1 MFQEPTQILIADRF
15 EAISLLGQGSS
26 ASVYRALDRALRD
39 EPVALKIIHR
49 RVRNND
55 DWLERFKREVS
66 IARRLSHP
74 NIVRIFDFGE
84 LPDGSC
90 FATMELVEGGDLSS
104 KIRSSPGARC
114 SLVPALQVLLQTAV
128 ALDYAHKLGVI
139 HRDMKP
145 ANILIDTL
153 GYARISDFGSAR
165 QPEVDAQLTPI
176 GDVIGTPHYM
186 PPELFKGDTL
196 SPLVDVYSLGIVL
209 YEMLAGSPPFNG
221 DSTAAIVAQHI
232 RKPVPLLSSQCAD
245 IPKWCDEMI
254 QTCTEK
260 NPKDRYPSVS
270 ALAGEVMDHL
280 FSLDSI
286 PLLPTVPDAL
296 LVRLTKRQHAPRS
309 FLKRLF
315 S

>member
-1 MFQEPTQILIADRF
+1 MIRESTELLIANRF
-15 EAISLLGQGSS
+15 EAVSLLGQGSS

-49 RVRNND
+49 RVKTND

-90 FATMELVEGGDLSS
+90 FATMELVEGGDLYS
-104 KIRSSPGARC
+104 KIRASPGGRC
-114 SLVPALQVLLQTAV
+114 DLIPALQILLQTAM

-145 ANILIDTL
+145 ANILIDAV

-196 SPLVDVYSLGIVL
+196 SPLVDIYSLGIVL
-209 YEMLAGSPPFNG
+209 YEMLAGAPPFNG
-221 DSTAAIVAQHI
+221 DSTAAIVTQHI
-232 RKPVPLLSSQCAD
+232 RKPMPLLSATRTD
-245 IPKWCDEMI
+245 TPKWCDEII

-260 NPKDRYPSVS
+260 NPRDRYPSVS
-270 ALAGEVMDHL
+270 ALAGEV
-280 FSLDSI
+280 LDQLSALNSI
-286 PLLPTVPDAL
+286 PPLPTVPDSL
-296 LVRLTKRQHAPRS
+296 LDRLTSSQHHHKS
-309 FLKRLF
+309 LLKRLF

>member
-1 MFQEPTQILIADRF
+1 MIRDTTELLIADRF
-15 EAISLLGQGSS
+15 ETVALLGQGSS
-26 ASVYRALDRALRD
+26 ASVYRALDRALRC

-49 RVRNND
+49 RVRNNS

-90 FATMELVEGGDLSS
+90 FATMELVEGGDLYS
-104 KIRSSPGARC
+104 KIRSSPGGRC
-114 SLVPALQVLLQTAV
+114 ELIPALQTLLQTAI

-139 HRDMKP
+139 HRDVKP
-145 ANILIDTL
+145 PNILIDAA
-153 GYARISDFGSAR
+153 GYARMSDFGSAR

-176 GDVIGTPHYM
+176 GDIIGTPHYM
-186 PPELFKGDTL
+186 PPELFKGDAL
-196 SPLVDVYSLGIVL
+196 SPLVDIYSLGIVF

-221 DSTAAIVAQHI
+221 DNTAAIVAQHI
-232 RKPVPLLSSQCAD
+232 RKPVPHLSATRSD

-260 NPKDRYPSVS
+260 NPRDRYPSVS
-270 ALAGEVMDHL
+270 ALAGEV
-280 FSLDSI
+280 LDQLLVLNAV
-286 PLLPTVPDAL
+286 PLLPTVPDAFL
-296 LVRLTKRQHAPRS
+296 QRLTNKQRTPAS
-309 FLKRLF
+309 LLKRLF